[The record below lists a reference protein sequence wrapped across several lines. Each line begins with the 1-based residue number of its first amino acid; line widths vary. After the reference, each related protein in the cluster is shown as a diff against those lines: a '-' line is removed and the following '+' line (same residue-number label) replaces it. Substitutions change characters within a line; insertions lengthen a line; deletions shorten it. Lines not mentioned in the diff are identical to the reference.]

1 MNDLRCMNSFY
12 YACIRMMKG
21 LLYVSNR
28 SLPPTFFLLFSNGDV
43 RVNWTSVSKNNTMIK
58 TGDMISVNG
67 KGRLK
72 VD

>member
-1 MNDLRCMNSFY
+1 MP
-12 YACIRMMKG
+12 CIHMMKG
-21 LLYVSNR
+21 LLHVSNI
-28 SLPPTFFLLFSNGDV
+28 SLPPTFFFFSNGDV
-43 RVNWTSVSKNNTMIK
+43 RVNWTSVSKNNTTIK